1 MRERENRR
9 ERKRESERECLVNK
23 KKYIYNYEK
32 AKYTRHI
39 LNVNEETHARRFT

>member
-23 KKYIYNYEK
+23 KNIYIIMRKLN
-32 AKYTRHI
+32 I
-39 LNVNEETHARRFT
+39 LDIY